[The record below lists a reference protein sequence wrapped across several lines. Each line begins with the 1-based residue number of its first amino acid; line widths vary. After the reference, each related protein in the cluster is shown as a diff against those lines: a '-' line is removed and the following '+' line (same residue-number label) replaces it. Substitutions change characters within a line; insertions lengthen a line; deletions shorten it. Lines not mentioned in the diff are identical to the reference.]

1 VTEEFKA
8 LDVARDE
15 GERWLTEWLA
25 AGFDISA
32 AVLAGIS
39 FDRGSFQTFV
49 PVDASVESIK
59 FPDAPD
65 VPGTVSNEGLA
76 WFLDALIRA
85 GARSL
90 VVEDDLAERSDP
102 GQPDESIPSGF
113 IGNRIVHWYGLEV
126 GDGVRAVE
134 MIMKSASH
142 ILNAFV
148 SAKSVEELGLL
159 DRQEVS
165 ESVGEEIAVSLLA
178 IITFAFDE
186 TSFAVW
192 DGR

>member
-1 VTEEFKA
+1 MTEQFKA
-8 LDVARDE
+8 LDIAHDE
-15 GERWLTEWLA
+15 GKRWLTRWLA

-32 AVLAGIS
+32 AVLTDIS
-39 FDRGSFQTFV
+39 FDRGSFRTFV
-49 PVDASVESIK
+49 PVDASVESIQ

-65 VPGTVSNEGLA
+65 VPGAVSDEGLA
-76 WFLDALIRA
+76 WFLESLIRA
-85 GARSL
+85 GACAL
-90 VVEDDLAERSDP
+90 IVEDDLAERSDP
-102 GQPDESIPSGF
+102 GQPDASIPSGF
-113 IGNRIVHWYGLEV
+113 IGNRIVHWLPLEA
-126 GDGVRAVE
+126 GSGVQAVE

-148 SAKSVEELGLL
+148 SDKSIADLGLL
-159 DRQEVS
+159 DRQEIA
-165 ESVGEEIAVSLLA
+165 EGVGKEIATSLMA